1 MFDKGCRR
9 VTLLVANCSYGVFT
23 MPCDLMR
30 FLEKP
35 VTSALRV
42 LVASATLLL
51 SPLAVLAGNTDTHP
65 GFAGVYVAR
74 VAKAA
79 PSMTVSLGK
88 DGTAT
93 VTEDPGTGSIT
104 SFGHWVN
111 DGSQIKVTF
120 NAAAGE
126 PAAPPMVFQSVHNK
140 LQAVT
145 WNREAWGKAQPPAMT
160 KGYKVKYLFW
170 TTTMR

>member
-1 MFDKGCRR
+1 MPFDLWR
-9 VTLLVANCSYGVFT
+9 V
-23 MPCDLMR
+23 
-30 FLEKP
+30 LEKP
-35 VTSALRV
+35 FTSSLRV
-42 LVASATLLL
+42 LVASATLLVT
-51 SPLAVLAGNTDTHP
+51 PLAALAGNTTDLHP

-74 VAKAA
+74 VDKKA
-79 PSMTVSLGK
+79 PSMTVSLGV

-104 SFGHWVN
+104 SFGHWAN

-120 NAAAGE
+120 NADAGE
-126 PAAPPMVFQSVHNK
+126 PVSPPMVFQVLHNK
-140 LQAVT
+140 LEAVS
-145 WNREAWGKAQPPAMT
+145 WNHEAWGAAHPPTME

>member
-1 MFDKGCRR
+1 
-9 VTLLVANCSYGVFT
+9 
-23 MPCDLMR
+23 MPWDLIRM
-30 FLEKP
+30 LNKP
-35 VTSALRV
+35 FTSAVRV
-42 LVASATLLL
+42 LVASATLLIT
-51 SPLAVLAGNTDTHP
+51 PLAAFAGNTDIHP

-74 VAKAA
+74 VDKKA
-79 PSMTVSLGK
+79 PSMSVSLGV

-104 SFGHWVN
+104 SFGHWDS

-120 NAAAGE
+120 NADAGE
-126 PAAPPMVFQSVHNK
+126 PVSPPMVFQVVHNK

-145 WNREAWGKAQPPAMT
+145 WNHEAWGAAHPPAME

-170 TTTMR
+170 TTTMP